1 MSIRNHTSYDEFIPP
16 MVGETCLH
24 NGQKS
29 MCIESEAN
37 YGGGS
42 GPLWATENHIAQ
54 FALRDFWWRG
64 YMRGYCQRVDPVRKS
79 VQLQVLTGPSWGW
92 LAQGCVVELPASRIK
107 RYDSLEF
114 APTDLCSLS
123 IEAEATAQAKSVF
136 EHVTREELNQLFIGA
151 QTEKARKI
159 LGEHLAASCL
169 ALITQYM
176 GLHKAMQKSGGWA
189 CHQPS
194 KKALR
199 YKQKLQHTLD
209 QWRSD
214 QA

>member
-151 QTEKARKI
+151 QTEKAREI

-176 GLHKAMQKSGGWA
+176 VNRPGF
-189 CHQPS
+189 
-194 KKALR
+194 
-199 YKQKLQHTLD
+199 
-209 QWRSD
+209 
-214 QA
+214 

>member
-37 YGGGS
+37 YCGGS
-42 GPLWATENHIAQ
+42 GPLLATENHIAQ

-151 QTEKARKI
+151 QTEKAREI

>member
-1 MSIRNHTSYDEFIPP
+1 
-16 MVGETCLH
+16 
-24 NGQKS
+24 

-136 EHVTREELNQLFIGA
+136 EHVTREELNQLLIGA
-151 QTEKARKI
+151 QTEKAREI

>member
-136 EHVTREELNQLFIGA
+136 EHVTREELNQLLIGA
-151 QTEKARKI
+151 QTEKASEI